1 MKLDIAIEEFIQY
14 KQSLGNAYVGP
25 ANILKAFLRKTGNLE
40 LHALTTQHGEAFLPI
55 NGSTVTN
62 NWFHRYW
69 VLRSFFRFANS
80 RGYMQHRILPTS
92 MPDRAP
98 RLVPYIYSNDDVRR
112 LLAVP
117 DSHYPPTCPLSPDT
131 MRTLLVVLYGTG
143 LRLGEAIRLKHE
155 DADFRNAA
163 LMIRETKF
171 GKSRLVP
178 VGKDLVSIL
187 RLYRIRHRP
196 GIGYQR
202 PPTLLATKIGMMIR
216 HDHADHQFQ
225 WLRKEAGVLRF
236 DSPRFQPRLHDFR
249 HTFAVTRLLTW
260 YREGKD
266 VQRMLPLLST
276 YLGHCR
282 VDETSVYLQMTRE
295 LLQEAN
301 RCFERYAFAE
311 VHNG

>member
-1 MKLDIAIEEFIQY
+1 ML
-14 KQSLGNAYVGP
+14 
-25 ANILKAFLRKTGNLE
+25 
-40 LHALTTQHGEAFLPI
+40 
-55 NGSTVTN
+55 
-62 NWFHRYW
+62 
-69 VLRSFFRFANS
+69 
-80 RGYMQHRILPTS
+80 
-92 MPDRAP
+92 
-98 RLVPYIYSNDDVRR
+98 
-112 LLAVP
+112 
-117 DSHYPPTCPLSPDT
+117 
-131 MRTLLVVLYGTG
+131 
-143 LRLGEAIRLKHE
+143 
-155 DADFRNAA
+155 RNAA
-163 LMIRETKF
+163 LTIRETKF

-236 DSPRFQPRLHDFR
+236 DSARYQPRLHDFR

-260 YREGKD
+260 YRERKD

>member
-1 MKLDIAIEEFIQY
+1 MKLAPAIEEFIQY
-14 KQSLGNAYVGP
+14 KQALGNLYTGS
-25 ANILKAFLRKTGNLE
+25 ANILRAFLRRTGNLE
-40 LHALTTQHGEAFLPI
+40 LDALTTQHGEAFLPV
-55 NGSTVTN
+55 NRGTVTS
-62 NWFHRYW
+62 NWFHRYQ
-69 VLRSFFRFANS
+69 VLGSFFRFATS
-80 RGYMQHRILPTS
+80 RGYMQQRVLPS
-92 MPDRAP
+92 ALPDRPP
-98 RLVPYIYSNDDVRR
+98 RFVPYIYSTEDVRR

-117 DSHYPPTCPLSPDT
+117 DSHYPPDCPLSPDT
-131 MRTLLVVLYGTG
+131 MRTLLLLLYGTG
-143 LRLGEAIRLKHE
+143 LRLGEATRLKHQ
-155 DADFRNAA
+155 DADFKSSA
-163 LMIRETKF
+163 LTIRETKF

-178 VGKDLVSIL
+178 IGRDLVSIL
-187 RLYRIRHRP
+187 RLYRKRRRP
-196 GIGYQR
+196 GVGYQR
-202 PPTLLATKIGMMIR
+202 PPTVLATKIRMMIR
-216 HDHADHQFQ
+216 NDHAGHQFQ

-236 DSPRFQPRLHDFR
+236 DSARYQPRLHDFR

-311 VHNG
+311 VHHG